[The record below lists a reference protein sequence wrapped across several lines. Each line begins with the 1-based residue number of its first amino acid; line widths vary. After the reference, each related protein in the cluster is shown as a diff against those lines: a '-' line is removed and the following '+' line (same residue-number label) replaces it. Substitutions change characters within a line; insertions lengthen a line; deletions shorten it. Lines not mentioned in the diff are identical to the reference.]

1 MCPQTDGFNG
11 NNETRRDRQ
20 AGGEFIRPK
29 KSLGQNFLNDM
40 RVVQDILSAAEL
52 SEDDAVIEVGPGL
65 GVMTEKLAEQAGLVA
80 AVEIDGALIP
90 TLKKLEERFGNV
102 VILNR
107 DILKTDV
114 RRDILD
120 KFVTPRS
127 LERVKVVANLP
138 YYITTPIVMKF
149 LEENASD
156 VDSLVIMVQKEVA
169 ERMIAPPGGKDYGAM
184 TVTVNYFSEP
194 EIMFTVPPH
203 CFYPRPGV
211 DSAVV
216 RLKIRKE
223 PPFELISREH
233 FFLTVR
239 AAFSQRRK
247 TLTNALSNAPY
258 MNVTREKVAEILA
271 GMGKDVMIRGERLSP
286 AEFGQLSNL
295 LIK

>member
-40 RVVQDILSAAEL
+40 RVVQDILCAAEL

-120 KFVTPRS
+120 EFVTPRS

-169 ERMIAPPGGKDYGAM
+169 ERMTADPGGKDYGAM

-247 TLTNALSNAPY
+247 TLTNALANAPY

-286 AEFGQLSNL
+286 EEFGQLSNL

>member
-40 RVVQDILSAAEL
+40 RVVQDILCAAEL

>member
-40 RVVQDILSAAEL
+40 RVVQDILCAAEL

-120 KFVTPRS
+120 EFVTPRS

-247 TLTNALSNAPY
+247 TLTNALANAPY

>member
-40 RVVQDILSAAEL
+40 RVVQDILCAAEL
-52 SEDDAVIEVGPGL
+52 SENDAVIEVGPGL

-120 KFVTPRS
+120 EFVTPRS

-286 AEFGQLSNL
+286 EEFGQLSNL

>member
-40 RVVQDILSAAEL
+40 RVVQDILCAAEL

-65 GVMTEKLAEQAGLVA
+65 GVMTGKLAEQAGFVA

-90 TLKKLEERFGNV
+90 TLKNLEERFGNV

-120 KFVTPRS
+120 EFVTPRG

-247 TLTNALSNAPY
+247 TLTNALANAPY

-286 AEFGQLSNL
+286 EEFGQLSNL

>member
-40 RVVQDILSAAEL
+40 RVVQDILCAAEL

-120 KFVTPRS
+120 EFVTPRS

-169 ERMIAPPGGKDYGAM
+169 ERMTADPGGKDYGAM

-247 TLTNALSNAPY
+247 TLTNALANAPY

>member
-40 RVVQDILSAAEL
+40 RVVQDILCAAEL
-52 SEDDAVIEVGPGL
+52 SENDAVIEVGPGL

-120 KFVTPRS
+120 EFVTPRS